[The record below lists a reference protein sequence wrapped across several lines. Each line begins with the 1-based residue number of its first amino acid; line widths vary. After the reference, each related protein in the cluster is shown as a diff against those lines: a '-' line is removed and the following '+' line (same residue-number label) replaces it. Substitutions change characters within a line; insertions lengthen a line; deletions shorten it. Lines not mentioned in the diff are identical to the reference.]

1 MLKMNDYKLLY
12 LMSNCCDD
20 EAKEVLIEKYK
31 LLLYK
36 HVNKIFSK
44 YTPQG
49 VERDDM
55 FQEGQIALFN
65 SLYTY
70 DECMSVPFY
79 SFTSLCIERSMIAY
93 LRRFSSMASLQF
105 YNSLSLDSLVS
116 EELSLYYSDVIS
128 DNSEPSSLVLYN
140 ESLGEL
146 YLYNTVI
153 NDFEKKVLV
162 LQISGYTYKESS
174 SILKCSVKKIDN
186 TIQKVKRLLN

>member
-20 EAKEVLIEKYK
+20 DAKEVLIEKYK

-36 HVNKIFSK
+36 HINKIFTN
-44 YTPQG
+44 YVPQG

-65 SLYTY
+65 SLFNY
-70 DECMSVPFY
+70 DDNMSVPFF
-79 SFTSLCIERSMIAY
+79 SFASLCIERSMIAY
-93 LRRFSSMASLQF
+93 LRKFSSMASIQF
-105 YNSLSLDSLVS
+105 YNSVSLDSFVS
-116 EELSLYYSDVIS
+116 EDVSLYYSDVLA
-128 DNSEPSSLVLYN
+128 DKSEPSALVLYS
-140 ESLGEL
+140 EAMGEL

-162 LQISGYTYKESS
+162 LQVSGFTYKESS
-174 SILKCSVKKIDN
+174 LILKCSVKKIDN